1 MVLSNDSLVPEFDRC
16 LGTFS
21 VDRARTY
28 NCIFKKI
35 TSLSYLSDI
44 VTLLIQMQN
53 SIGFFLAGSWLVCSL
68 TRDQTCASHSGSD
81 LGWPQPATAW
91 SGAWVPSQRLKAPDP
106 SH

>member
-1 MVLSNDSLVPEFDRC
+1 MVLSDDSLVSEFDPC

-21 VDRARTY
+21 VDEARTY

-53 SIGFFLAGSWLVCSL
+53 SIGFFFGWVVACLFPDQGSNLC
-68 TRDQTCASHSGSD
+68 
-81 LGWPQPATAW
+81 
-91 SGAWVPSQRLKAPDP
+91 PSQWK
-106 SH
+106 